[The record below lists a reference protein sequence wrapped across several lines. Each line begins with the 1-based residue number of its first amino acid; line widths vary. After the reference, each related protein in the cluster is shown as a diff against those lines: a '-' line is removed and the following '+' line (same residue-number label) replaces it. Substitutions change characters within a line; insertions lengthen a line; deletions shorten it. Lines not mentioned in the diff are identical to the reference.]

1 MEQRPIWKQ
10 PQGMVLIAGGA
21 IVLLA
26 TLWIVVTTLR
36 PATPAV
42 AEAPPPA
49 NHVDENA
56 LIAANAEP
64 QNSTAA
70 AAPAPGAKPPEAPT
84 AQPASAKPESSRFSP
99 DDIAAEAQA
108 ALDRTQSEAE
118 EAKPEPSDEES
129 GK

>member
-1 MEQRPIWKQ
+1 MDQRPFWKQ

-21 IVLLA
+21 IVLIA

-36 PATPAV
+36 PTAPAV
-42 AEAPPPA
+42 AEAPPPT

-56 LIAANAEP
+56 LIAANAES

-70 AAPAPGAKPPEAPT
+70 AAPAQAAKTAEAPT

-99 DDIAAEAQA
+99 EDIAAEAQA
-108 ALDRTQSEAE
+108 ALDRAQSETE
-118 EAKPEPSDEES
+118 EAKPEPSDDEG